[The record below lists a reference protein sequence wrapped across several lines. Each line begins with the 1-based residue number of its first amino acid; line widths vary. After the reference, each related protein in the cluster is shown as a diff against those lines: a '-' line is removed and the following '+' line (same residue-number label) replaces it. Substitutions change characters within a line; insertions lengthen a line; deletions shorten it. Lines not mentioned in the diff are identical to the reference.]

1 MCSLRKRWMR
11 SSETLAS
18 RVPLRTQGKLLR
30 GRMSIPT
37 RARVV
42 NTCRRQIQIH
52 HVCRSMY
59 K

>member
-1 MCSLRKRWMR
+1 MR